1 MWPGQQPANG
11 GEQNPQQPN
20 PYQQPGYPQP
30 NPYQQPGP
38 GSPQQN
44 PYAQPVGG
52 GSGAGQPG
60 GPQWQTPQA
69 HQTPQAPQV
78 PPTLQTPQ
86 PPQAPPG
93 PPMPPSGGGGGTG
106 GGGRRTTVIA
116 VTAALA
122 VVAAAVVT
130 GFVVLKD
137 DGEKTSA
144 QDDPKPPASA
154 PASGSA
160 SPSPSTSGSSTPDP
174 SGGGRGDD
182 DGVKPVINGWKPVIS
197 TKRLAVFDVPP
208 DWKVEPGM
216 SSGFLDDKGK
226 SVISMSSVASYKDGA
241 CKANNSLGGTG
252 TKGAQGAKSEAD
264 AAETEALSWVW
275 AAFDQKKT
283 GRFAGAKAKPFTS
296 DHGVS
301 GYTSSATVTGVAK
314 SDACAT
320 DGKAFTLTFK
330 NKENDLVTWVLYSAK
345 GVKDEVPDDVIK
357 KIMSSMR
364 PLPSAS

>member
-20 PYQQPGYPQP
+20 PYQQPGYQQP
-30 NPYQQPGP
+30 NPYQRPGP
-38 GSPQQN
+38 GSPEQN
-44 PYAQPVGG
+44 PYAQPAGA
-52 GSGAGQPG
+52 GAGQPG
-60 GPQWQTPQA
+60 GPQWQTP
-69 HQTPQAPQV
+69 
-78 PPTLQTPQ
+78 PTLQAPQ

-93 PPMPPSGGGGGTG
+93 PPMPPSGGS

-154 PASGSA
+154 SASA
-160 SPSPSTSGSSTPDP
+160 SPSASPGGSSTPDP

-182 DGVKPVINGWKPVIS
+182 DGVKPVIAGWKPVIS
-197 TKRLAVFDVPP
+197 TKRLAVFDVPA

-241 CKANNSLGGTG
+241 CKANNSLGGAG

-283 GRFAGAKAKPFTS
+283 GRFAGTKAKPFTS

-345 GVKDEVPDDVIK
+345 GVKDELPDDTIK
-357 KIMSSMR
+357 KIMSSLR
-364 PLPSAS
+364 PLSLS